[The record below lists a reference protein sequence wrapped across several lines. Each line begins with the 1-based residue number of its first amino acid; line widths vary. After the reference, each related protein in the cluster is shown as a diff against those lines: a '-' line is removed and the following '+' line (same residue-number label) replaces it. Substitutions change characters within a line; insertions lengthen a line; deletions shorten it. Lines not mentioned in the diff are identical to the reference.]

1 MGKLCP
7 DTNTFVVGAGVGEL
21 EFEAEE
27 NELSL
32 TVDDMNGEWGIFV
45 PSAAGAA
52 EGDAAAG
59 NETVEEAPAATS
71 SAAEGETTDDGT
83 SPGGSACSS
92 QLCQILQ
99 LVGLQ

>member
-1 MGKLCP
+1 MGKLCTE
-7 DTNTFVVGAGVGEL
+7 TNTFVVGAGVGEL

-32 TVDDMNGEWGIFV
+32 TVDDMNGEWGVFV

-52 EGDAAAG
+52 EGDAVAG
-59 NETVEEAPAATS
+59 NETAEEAPVATEGV
-71 SAAEGETTDDGT
+71 AEEGT
-83 SPGGSACSS
+83 AGGSTCTS

-99 LVGLQ
+99 LIGLQ

>member
-1 MGKLCP
+1 M
-7 DTNTFVVGAGVGEL
+7 GEL

-52 EGDAAAG
+52 AGGAAG
-59 NETVEEAPAATS
+59 NESEAAAGG
-71 SAAEGETTDDGT
+71 AAEGGAAGGTAGTGAACTT
-83 SPGGSACSS
+83 
-92 QLCQILQ
+92 QLCAVLQ
-99 LVGLQ
+99 LLGVQ